1 MHVRAP
7 AAVLGVVVIAI
18 AGLVSSGCVDGG
30 GWDGARQRDTVAG
43 YYRFLRDNP
52 GTRYEQRARER
63 IAYLRVLSHK
73 SIEAFEA
80 FDRDFPNSKLLRE
93 LDAALEPLYFEHARR
108 TNTSRAYQGFLE
120 AYPDGALASRAE
132 GNLMYVEVVS
142 KEPRPGT
149 LQAFVDQYP
158 DSDFVSE
165 AEHTLDLFHLRQET
179 QIRTLG
185 VRVEV
190 APNVTQPNRVRRG
203 FAALVARQYQEIGVT
218 VSLIAPGEGIGQGMD
233 AWMRIDYEEPPA
245 AGVFGGR
252 TVISRCRVRLYHK
265 DSEDPVWDRT
275 FDAPADHHLKGAY
288 GRDKTLFGNSSYR
301 FWNSFFVPVSTWATS
316 HSRAQR
322 IDYLD
327 EVSAIDV
334 QGSRAVLLYLRGGFD
349 LMDVSS
355 PMKPEV
361 LERFRREHDLS
372 RWTGI
377 KLLGQDLV
385 LAYGPDGIELI
396 ELIQPDPKRLG
407 RWEIHEVGAVR
418 SVALYDQTLLFAS
431 SQGVYAMRLQNRP
444 LVPHRLLEG
453 EYVGLELAKPFIFLV
468 RPNRVEVSSAKH
480 LVRHL
485 SGSRLPLGK
494 LFGAYKARLYG
505 RSLFVFGKETV
516 VEVSVAVP
524 ARPKVV
530 AKLEPEKF
538 GNLNDMAASGQN
550 LYLLGSHGLQI
561 SGPSG
566 SWISDAIQIEADAGL
581 VRKGGFAFLVGKRSL
596 EVIDLGPYYAG
607 IPANSR

>member
-1 MHVRAP
+1 M
-7 AAVLGVVVIAI
+7 
-18 AGLVSSGCVDGG
+18 
-30 GWDGARQRDTVAG
+30 
-43 YYRFLRDNP
+43 
-52 GTRYEQRARER
+52 
-63 IAYLRVLSHK
+63 
-73 SIEAFEA
+73 
-80 FDRDFPNSKLLRE
+80 
-93 LDAALEPLYFEHARR
+93 
-108 TNTSRAYQGFLE
+108 
-120 AYPDGALASRAE
+120 
-132 GNLMYVEVVS
+132 
-142 KEPRPGT
+142 
-149 LQAFVDQYP
+149 
-158 DSDFVSE
+158 
-165 AEHTLDLFHLRQET
+165 
-179 QIRTLG
+179 
-185 VRVEV
+185 
-190 APNVTQPNRVRRG
+190 
-203 FAALVARQYQEIGVT
+203 
-218 VSLIAPGEGIGQGMD
+218 
-233 AWMRIDYEEPPA
+233 
-245 AGVFGGR
+245 
-252 TVISRCRVRLYHK
+252 
-265 DSEDPVWDRT
+265 
-275 FDAPADHHLKGAY
+275 
-288 GRDKTLFGNSSYR
+288 
-301 FWNSFFVPVSTWATS
+301 PVSTWATS

-396 ELIQPDPKRLG
+396 ELTQPDPKRLG

-431 SQGVYAMRLQNRP
+431 TQGVYAMRLQNKP

-453 EYVGLELAKPFIFLV
+453 EYVGLEIAKPFIFLV
-468 RPNRVEVSSAKH
+468 RPNLVEVSSAKH

-566 SWISDAIQIEADAGL
+566 SWISDAIQVEADAGL
-581 VRKGGFAFLVGKRSL
+581 VRKGRFAFLVGKRSL

-607 IPANSR
+607 VPANSH